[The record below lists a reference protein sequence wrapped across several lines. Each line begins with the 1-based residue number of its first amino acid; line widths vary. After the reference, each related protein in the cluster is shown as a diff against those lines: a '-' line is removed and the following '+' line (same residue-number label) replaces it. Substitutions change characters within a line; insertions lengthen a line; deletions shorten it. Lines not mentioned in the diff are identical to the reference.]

1 MDLSILVDTV
11 FKRCIYKIMNSD
23 NTHNICIYNNTDVHT
38 RRIKENIPRT
48 TRNRNISSVL
58 LIVGN
63 ITWRYNTES

>member
-1 MDLSILVDTV
+1 
-11 FKRCIYKIMNSD
+11 MNSD

-38 RRIKENIPRT
+38 RRINENIPRT

-63 ITWRYNTES
+63 ITWRYDIES